1 MDTMDCKVD
10 DMPLT
15 PVSVN
20 KDSDAKILSHL
31 PDRPPVDIEFIDLSY
46 AVPQGRKGK

>member
-1 MDTMDCKVD
+1 MDIMNGKVD
-10 DMPLT
+10 MSLT

-20 KDSDAKILSHL
+20 KDSEQKLLSHL
-31 PDRPPVDIEFIDLSY
+31 PNWPPVDIEFIDLSY